1 MSRYSLRPLAGH
13 ADLFEVALGWD
24 PGLGTYFVTVFG
36 TPDHTCEPDIRLWRG
51 TRPREIGTTA
61 EVIAIAATY
70 AEVPEGLARQL
81 EIDRL
86 QSPHNPDRPA
96 NQLLE
101 EILGRSRSAPG

>member
-24 PGLGTYFVTVFG
+24 PGLGTYFVMVFG
-36 TPDHTCEPDIRLWRG
+36 TPDRESEPDIRLWRG
-51 TRPREIGTTA
+51 TRPREIGTPA
-61 EVIAIAATY
+61 GVIAIAAPY

-86 QSPHNPDRPA
+86 RFPHNPDRPA

-101 EILGRSRSAPG
+101 ELLGRTRSAPG

>member
-13 ADLFEVALGWD
+13 AELFEVALGWD

-36 TPDHTCEPDIRLWRG
+36 VPDHECEPDIRLWRG
-51 TRPREIGTTA
+51 TSPREIGTPA
-61 EVIAIAATY
+61 EIIALASAY
-70 AEVPEGLARQL
+70 AEVPEDLAPQL

-96 NQLLE
+96 SRLLE
-101 EILGRSRSAPG
+101 ELLGRTRSAQG